1 MAAPRRTPDPDL
13 PAELRAVLDLERA
26 WAVAPTPGMTK
37 ERAARERFGITPTR
51 YRLLLHRAIDDPR
64 ALAYDPLL
72 VRRLLRLRDR
82 RRGRLR
88 GA

>member
-1 MAAPRRTPDPDL
+1 MGSPRRTSTPDL
-13 PAELRAVLDLERA
+13 PADLRSVLDLERA

-37 ERAARERFGITPTR
+37 ERAARERLGLTPTR
-51 YRLLLHRAIDDPR
+51 YRVLLQRAIDDPR